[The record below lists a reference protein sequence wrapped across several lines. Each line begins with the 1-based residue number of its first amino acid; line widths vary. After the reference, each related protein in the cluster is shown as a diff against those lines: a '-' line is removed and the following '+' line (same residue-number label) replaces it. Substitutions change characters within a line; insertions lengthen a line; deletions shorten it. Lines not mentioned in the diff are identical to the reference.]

1 MGIFDELTAEFRAI
15 QACFLNSPGLRRV
28 QEGGIGVTHYAAYL
42 MQVFHHT
49 RENPQIQALATVYFR
64 GHRRA
69 AIKRFFCHASSE
81 IGHEQLALDDLKA
94 LGMSV
99 EALPFQNPL
108 PQTTALISFPFYQI
122 HNLNPVGY
130 LGYLYFLE
138 FLPTGSGSALMN
150 ALARAGVPRGAMRF
164 LHDHSTIDVAHNRMM
179 ETYANV
185 LITGECELRSAIY
198 AMRVTGALY
207 ADMVEAALANADR
220 PMDYGLSPEECA
232 SGLAPSR
239 EHDEQPGRRPAG
251 PLAGTAGC
259 AAGASGRRIVRVP
272 CDQRHA
278 PVNLATGAS
287 RER

>member
-1 MGIFDELTAEFRAI
+1 MSTFDELTAAFRTV
-15 QACFLNSPGLRRV
+15 QSSFLSSPGLRRL
-28 QEGGIGVTHYAAYL
+28 QNGGIGVAHYTAYL
-42 MQVFHHT
+42 TQVFHHT

-64 GHRRA
+64 GHQRA

-94 LGMSV
+94 LGVPV

-150 ALARAGVPRGAMRF
+150 ALGRVGVPRVAMRF

-185 LITGECELRSAIY
+185 LITCECELRSVIY

-207 ADMVEAALANADR
+207 SDMVEAALANADR

-232 SGLAPSR
+232 NGQAPSR
-239 EHDEQPGRRPAG
+239 EREEHTGSRPRVRWPVPAAQPQ
-251 PLAGTAGC
+251 
-259 AAGASGRRIVRVP
+259 RVG
-272 CDQRHA
+272 
-278 PVNLATGAS
+278 VG
-287 RER
+287 